1 MDWFILCYAQ
11 MKNKLMRFLIFL
23 TIVCTL
29 LFSCRKDQRKINRI
43 EGKWTV
49 RWAEVRDFGVV
60 EPDLVF
66 KFDWCKARFDD
77 FCDFSSHDF
86 ATGQTN
92 NGVYSISRDG
102 KTLLLNLPGFNTNH
116 FETFT
121 IDRLNFRTLLLTNVN
136 EQTTFYK
143 KLRLRSM
150 D

>member
-1 MDWFILCYAQ
+1 MRIIL
-11 MKNKLMRFLIFL
+11 LL
-23 TIVCTL
+23 TILSTVFL
-29 LFSCRKDQRKINRI
+29 SCRKDQRKINRI

-49 RWAEVRDFGVV
+49 RWAEVPDFGTI

-66 KFDWCKARFDD
+66 KFDWCKARFDS

-86 ATGQTN
+86 TTGQTSY
-92 NGVYSISRDG
+92 GTYSISRDG
-102 KTLLLNLPGFNTNH
+102 KTLLLNWPDFNANH
-116 FETFT
+116 FETYT

-136 EQTTFYK
+136 ENTNFYK